1 MVDIKVGKLTY
12 VSRGKLTVR
21 FNDTSALVRSYNVKK
36 IFTSFSVKSKCKLI
50 FSLKPNANCK
60 EGWVQ
65 PEFGIRELLLLMNL
79 SREHNLKSRWQIS
92 FYYYVKNEFL
102 IF

>member
-12 VSRGKLTVR
+12 VSRGKLTGR
-21 FNDTSALVRSYNVKK
+21 FNDKSTFVTSYNVKK

-50 FSLKPNANCK
+50 FSLKPKANCK

-65 PEFGIRELLLLMNL
+65 PEFGIRELLLLMKL
-79 SREHNLKSRWQIS
+79 
-92 FYYYVKNEFL
+92 
-102 IF
+102 